1 MKRLASTLTA
11 LSLALLATLPAA
23 AQNLRDPAWEQM
35 LDNDRWAELESA
47 ARARLKA
54 EPGDPQATL
63 ALGYA
68 LLGTGQPAS
77 VDGAVPLAEACVA
90 RNPSA
95 GECHYVL
102 GMLRGAQALRGGMLK
117 AMTLAGSI
125 RESFEK
131 AVALSPDR
139 FSHRVA
145 LMQFYLAA
153 PGIAGGGTDKARELA
168 RATEAQQPEQARCMR
183 AMLAVSDKKY
193 DEAEKLLWAV
203 QPGTDETLRASVYNQ
218 LGQIAA
224 QRLNDQQVPQ
234 AQSLFER
241 LARLDPSRALALYGL
256 GRVKAEAGA
265 PQEALKLYGQARG
278 LRGHATLP
286 FDYREALA
294 WLQLGDAVKAKA
306 LLQRFVNAGRGHPKN
321 LEDAKERLGKLG

>member
-1 MKRLASTLTA
+1 MPKPSSTLTA
-11 LSLALLATLPAA
+11 LALAAFVALPAT
-23 AQNLRDPAWEQM
+23 AQSLRDPAWEQ
-35 LDNDRWAELESA
+35 LLENDRSAELEAA

-68 LLGTGQPAS
+68 LLGQGQAAS
-77 VDGAVPLAEACVA
+77 IDATVPVAEACVA
-90 RNPSA
+90 KHPNA
-95 GECHYVL
+95 AECHYVL
-102 GMLRGAQALRGGMLK
+102 GMLQGAQALRGMLK
-117 AMTLAGSI
+117 AMSLAGSI

-131 AVALSPDR
+131 AVALAPEQ
-139 FSHRVA
+139 FNHRVA

-153 PGIAGGGTDKARELA
+153 PGIAGGGSDKAQALVRS
-168 RATEAQQPEQARCMR
+168 TEATQPEQARCLR
-183 AMLAVSDKKY
+183 AMLALSDKKF

-203 QPGTDETLRASVYNQ
+203 QPGNDATLRSAIYGQ

-234 AQSLFER
+234 ARTLFER
-241 LARLDPSRALALYGL
+241 LAQHDPSRAMAFYGL
-256 GRVKAEAGA
+256 GRVKAETGA
-265 PQEALKLYGQARG
+265 PQEALKLYAQARG
-278 LRGHATLP
+278 LRGQATLP

-294 WLQLGDAVKAKA
+294 WLQLGDVAKAKA

-321 LEDAKERLGKLG
+321 LEDAKARLAKLG